1 MDCDSPR
8 PTRRS
13 GRTCPRRSRRLA
25 GGGRPWSC
33 PGRLARAAD
42 GRTPF
47 TAPRGA
53 ACCPYPTML
62 PKRSAR
68 VHGARATPVRVT
80 TGPEVRSRATTRTRK
95 SASSAV
101 MIVAKIRTR
110 EFLRSRS
117 LSSVS
122 GRAASDG
129 GGRQPART
137 RFRTCHFLL
146 QNDEKPSWCRRVVP
160 SNPSCRRPA
169 PVRWS
174 ARHSSA
180 RQLTPHGGANGGQN
194 ERLSAVHSRR
204 LGSGH
209 FYFAPRGSYHGSRR
223 FLPTRRGA
231 RARGRGAPDLLD
243 AARAPR
249 AAHARYAATGP
260 SSWRLTADAARRP
273 SAARGAYQ
281 RAGRFHTPG
290 TRRGRPAARWCD
302 AGAGR
307 WAPTPPGAARNAPQT
322 DVDGTHNG
330 APQGGW
336 GPGKGCEVRK
346 RGAG

>member
-1 MDCDSPR
+1 MTSPR

-117 LSSVS
+117 LSFFITHQNHQSSRNANHKLSFRS
-122 GRAASDG
+122 GRERRRWPTACSNEI
-129 GGRQPART
+129 
-137 RFRTCHFLL
+137 
-146 QNDEKPSWCRRVVP
+146 QNLFFITSKSSNIKECR
-160 SNPSCRRPA
+160 S
-169 PVRWS
+169 
-174 ARHSSA
+174 
-180 RQLTPHGGANGGQN
+180 
-194 ERLSAVHSRR
+194 
-204 LGSGH
+204 
-209 FYFAPRGSYHGSRR
+209 
-223 FLPTRRGA
+223 
-231 RARGRGAPDLLD
+231 
-243 AARAPR
+243 
-249 AAHARYAATGP
+249 
-260 SSWRLTADAARRP
+260 
-273 SAARGAYQ
+273 
-281 RAGRFHTPG
+281 
-290 TRRGRPAARWCD
+290 
-302 AGAGR
+302 
-307 WAPTPPGAARNAPQT
+307 
-322 DVDGTHNG
+322 
-330 APQGGW
+330 
-336 GPGKGCEVRK
+336 
-346 RGAG
+346 